1 MLQFCHFF
9 NFATSVELD
18 GTSGRMILV
27 NNTVRGASL
36 HPSLLLLLTLWA
48 QLFYSASYAWLHG
61 EYYDYGWYVPPL
73 AVWFFHRRWRGWP
86 LVHRQPLPGWAV
98 AGGLVLLALA
108 LAPMRTLLR
117 TDPSWTTPMWGQA
130 MIVCATSFLIVWR
143 MAGRKALLGFLPVV
157 LFALTAVP
165 MLGSIELM
173 LVNTLTQRVLEASS
187 WIFGMLGRPV
197 TVLGSN
203 LEMAGQVVEVS
214 EGCSGIRSTQS
225 LLMASLCIG
234 EWLMLSAGAR
244 FALVGVGLLAAWV
257 TNVARAFVL
266 AQIRFDHGLAAFD
279 KAHDLAGM
287 VAFVVGTMILLG
299 AALAMDS
306 KRKGARIVRKQV
318 ATSTT

>member
-1 MLQFCHFF
+1 M
-9 NFATSVELD
+9 
-18 GTSGRMILV
+18 
-27 NNTVRGASL
+27 
-36 HPSLLLLLTLWA
+36 LLLALWA

-73 AVWFFHRRWRGWP
+73 AFWFFYRRWRDWP
-86 LVHRQPLPGWAV
+86 LVARRPLPGWAV
-98 AGGLVLLALA
+98 AGVLVALALA

-130 MIVCATSFLIVWR
+130 LIVCTASFFIVWR
-143 MAGRKALLGFLPVV
+143 MAGSKALLGLVPVV

-165 MLGSIELM
+165 MLGAIEQM
-173 LVNTLTQRVLEASS
+173 LVDTLTSRVLEASS
-187 WIFGMLGRPV
+187 WIFGLVGRPV

-234 EWLMLSAGAR
+234 EWLFLSAGAR
-244 FALVGVGLLAAWV
+244 VALVGAGLLAAWV
-257 TNVARAFVL
+257 TNVGRAFML
-266 AQIRFDHGLAAFD
+266 AQIRFDQGQSAFD

-287 VAFVVGTMILLG
+287 VAFVIGTIILLG
-299 AALAMDS
+299 VALAMDS
-306 KRKGARIVRKQV
+306 KRKGARMVRKQV
-318 ATSTT
+318 AASMT

>member
-1 MLQFCHFF
+1 M
-9 NFATSVELD
+9 
-18 GTSGRMILV
+18 
-27 NNTVRGASL
+27 
-36 HPSLLLLLTLWA
+36 LLLVLWA

-73 AVWFFHRRWRGWP
+73 AFWFFYRRWRDWS
-86 LVHRQPLPGWAV
+86 LVARRPLPFWAV
-98 AGGLVLLALA
+98 MAGLVALALT

-130 MIVCATSFLIVWR
+130 LIVCTASFLIVWR
-143 MAGRKALLGFLPVV
+143 MAGRKALVGLVPVV

-165 MLGSIELM
+165 MLGAIEQM
-173 LVNTLTQRVLEASS
+173 LVDTLTSRVLEASS
-187 WIFGMLGRPV
+187 WIFGLLGRPV

-234 EWLMLSAGAR
+234 EWLFLSTGAR
-244 FALVGVGLLAAWV
+244 VALVGAGLLAAWV
-257 TNVARAFVL
+257 TNVARAFML
-266 AQIRFDHGLAAFD
+266 AQIRFDQGQSAFD

-287 VAFVVGTMILLG
+287 VAFVIGTIILLG
-299 AALAMDS
+299 VALAMDS
-306 KRKGARIVRKQV
+306 KRKGTRTVRKQV
-318 ATSTT
+318 AASMT